1 MPKKAYLAPHLSTL
15 ELKNRY
21 RQSKNPM
28 ESRRWHLLWKI
39 AQGWTIKN
47 SALAVGISYG
57 YAQRIVRNYNQD
69 GVSGVKVKPRKEEKH
84 TGGKAVL
91 LSDEQFQKLTQ
102 ALESRPS
109 DGGIW
114 TGVKVARWIEKE
126 TGRKRVWNQRGWD
139 YLKKCDYSWQRPRR
153 KHSQGD
159 PIEQKLFKQNLPV
172 LVEQL
177 ERKYPNAKIE
187 VWFFDEHRVGLKP
200 ILKKVWSPIGRRPN
214 AIVQHQYEWLYVY
227 GAECATW
234 QAPECKRREP
244 AGFVEPKSG
253 KTLWYLIPRVNTQW
267 MNVVLETFA
276 SEAGADQ
283 NKIILLVQDR
293 AGWHRSQ
300 KVNLPSGIKTEFLP
314 AYSPE
319 LQPAERL
326 WSLVDE
332 AIANENIESI
342 DELEERL
349 SKRCCILSQMTEEIK
364 NLTNYH
370 WFKYG

>member
-1 MPKKAYLAPHLSTL
+1 MPKKAYLASHLSTA
-15 ELKNRY
+15 ELKKRY
-21 RQSKNPM
+21 QQSRNPI

-47 SALAVGISYG
+47 SAVAVGISYG
-57 YAQRIVRNYNQD
+57 YAQRIVRNYNHD
-69 GVSGVKVKPRKEEKH
+69 GTTAVQVKPRKGKKH
-84 TGGKAVL
+84 TGGKVAL
-91 LSDEQFQKLTQ
+91 LSDEQLAKLTQ
-102 ALESRPS
+102 ALESKPS

-126 TGRKRVWNQRGWD
+126 TGKQKVWNQRGWD
-139 YLKKCDYSWQRPRR
+139 YLKKSRYSWQRPRR
-153 KHSQGD
+153 KHSKGD
-159 PIEQKLFKQNLPV
+159 LIEQNLFKQNLPI

-177 ERKYPNAKIE
+177 QKNHANAKIE

-200 ILKKVWSPIGRRPN
+200 ILKKVWSPVGKRPQ

-227 GAECATW
+227 
-234 QAPECKRREP
+234 
-244 AGFVEPKSG
+244 GFVEPKSG

-276 SEAGADQ
+276 TEAGADQ
-283 NKIILLVQDR
+283 DKVILLIQDR

-326 WSLVDE
+326 WSLIDE

-342 DELEERL
+342 DELEEIL
-349 SKRCCILSQMTEEIK
+349 SKRCCVLTQMKEEIK
-364 NLTNYH
+364 NLTDYH

>member
-1 MPKKAYLAPHLSTL
+1 MPKKAYLASYRSAF
-15 ELKNRY
+15 ELKKRY
-21 RQSKNPM
+21 QQSKNPI

-47 SALAVGISYG
+47 SAVAVGISYG
-57 YAQRIVRNYNQD
+57 YAQRIVKNYNHH
-69 GVSGVKVKPRKEEKH
+69 GVVGVKVKSRKEEKH
-84 TGGKAVL
+84 SGGKAAL
-91 LSDEQFQKLTQ
+91 LSPEQFQKLSQ
-102 ALESRPS
+102 ALESKPI

-126 TGRKRVWNQRGWD
+126 IGKQRVWNQRGWD
-139 YLKKCDYSWQRPRR
+139 YLKKSRYSWQRPRR

-159 PIEQKLFKQNLPV
+159 LQAQNLFKQNLPL

-177 ERKYPNAKIE
+177 KKKHPNSLIE
-187 VWFFDEHRVGLKP
+187 VWFFDEHRIGLKP
-200 ILKKVWSPIGRRPN
+200 ILKKIWSPIGNRPQ
-214 AIVQHQYEWLYVY
+214 AIVRHQYEWLYVY
-227 GAECATW
+227 
-234 QAPECKRREP
+234 
-244 AGFVEPKSG
+244 GFVEPKSG

-276 SEAGADQ
+276 LEASADKD
-283 NKIILLVQDR
+283 KIILLVQDR
-293 AGWHRSQ
+293 AGWHRSK
-300 KVNLPSGIKTEFLP
+300 KVQLPPGIETEFLP

-349 SKRCCILSQMTEEIK
+349 SKRCCVLSQMTEEIK
-364 NLTNYH
+364 NLTDYH
-370 WFKYG
+370 WFKYS

>member
-1 MPKKAYLAPHLSTL
+1 MPKKAYLASHITTF
-15 ELKNRY
+15 ELKKRY
-21 RQSKNPM
+21 RQSKNPI

-47 SALAVGISYG
+47 SALAVGLSYG

-69 GVSGVKVKPRKEEKH
+69 GVRAVQIKPRTGQKH
-84 TGGKAVL
+84 SGGKAAL
-91 LSDEQFQKLTQ
+91 LSPEQLAKLTQ
-102 ALESRPS
+102 ALESKPS

-114 TGVKVARWIEKE
+114 TGVKVARWIEQE
-126 TGRKRVWNQRGWD
+126 TGKEKVWNQRGWD
-139 YLKKCDYSWQRPRR
+139 YLKKSRYSWQRPRR
-153 KHSQGD
+153 KHSKGD
-159 PIEQKLFKQNLPV
+159 PIEQHLFKQNLPV
-172 LVEQL
+172 LVEELQT
-177 ERKYPNAKIE
+177 KNPNAKIE

-200 ILKKVWSPIGRRPN
+200 ILKKVWSPIGKRPQ

-227 GAECATW
+227 
-234 QAPECKRREP
+234 
-244 AGFVEPKSG
+244 GFVEPKSG
-253 KTLWYLIPRVNTQW
+253 KTLWYLIPRVNTEW

-276 SEAGADQ
+276 SEAGANQD
-283 NKIILLVQDR
+283 KIILLVQDR
-293 AGWHRSQ
+293 AGWHRSK
-300 KVNLPSGIKTEFLP
+300 KVNLPTGIKTEFLP

-332 AIANENIESI
+332 PIANENIVSV
-342 DELEERL
+342 DQLEEIL
-349 SKRCCILSQMTEEIK
+349 SKRCCVLTEMKEEIK

>member
-1 MPKKAYLAPHLSTL
+1 MPKKAYLASHLSTS
-15 ELKNRY
+15 ELKKRY
-21 RQSKNPM
+21 QKSSNLI

-47 SALAVGISYG
+47 SAVAVGISYG
-57 YAQRIVRNYNQD
+57 YAQRIVQKYNLQGIT
-69 GVSGVKVKPRKEEKH
+69 GVTVKPRTEEKH
-84 TGGKAVL
+84 TGGKQAL
-91 LSDEQFQKLTQ
+91 LSNEQLQKLTQ

-114 TGVKVARWIEKE
+114 TGVKVARWIELE
-126 TGRKRVWNQRGWD
+126 TAREKVWNQRGWD
-139 YLKKCDYSWQRPRR
+139 YLKKCSYSWQSPRR
-153 KHSQGD
+153 KHSKA
-159 PIEQKLFKQNLPV
+159 EQEEQTVFKQNLPL

-177 ERKYPNAKIE
+177 QKKHPNCEIE
-187 VWFFDEHRVGLKP
+187 VWFFDEHRIGLKP
-200 ILKKVWSPIGRRPN
+200 ILKKVWSPIGIRPT

-227 GAECATW
+227 
-234 QAPECKRREP
+234 
-244 AGFVEPKSG
+244 GFVEPKSG
-253 KTLWYLIPRVNTQW
+253 KTLWYLIPRVNTEW
-267 MNVVLETFA
+267 MNIVLQTFALET
-276 SEAGADQ
+276 GANH

-300 KVNLPSGIKTEFLP
+300 KVNYPSGVETEFLP

-332 AIANENIESI
+332 AIANENIETL
-342 DELEERL
+342 DELEEIL
-349 SKRCCILSQMTEEIK
+349 SKRCCVLSQMTEEIK

-370 WFKYG
+370 WLEYG

>member
-1 MPKKAYLAPHLSTL
+1 MPKKAHLASHLSTA
-15 ELKNRY
+15 ELKKRY
-21 RQSKNPM
+21 QQSKNPI

-47 SALAVGISYG
+47 SAMAVGISYG
-57 YAQRIVRNYNQD
+57 YARRIVRNYNQD
-69 GVSGVKVKPRKEEKH
+69 GIAAVQVKPRREKKH
-84 TGGKAVL
+84 TGGKVAL
-91 LSDEQFQKLTQ
+91 LSDEQLEKLTQ
-102 ALESRPS
+102 ALESKPS
-109 DGGIW
+109 EGGIW

-126 TGRKRVWNQRGWD
+126 TGKQKVWNQRGWD
-139 YLKKCDYSWQRPRR
+139 YLKKSRYSWQRPRR

-159 PIEQKLFKQNLPV
+159 LVEQNLFKQNLPV

-177 ERKYPNAKIE
+177 QTNHPNAKIE

-200 ILKKVWSPIGRRPN
+200 ILKKVWSPVGKRPQ

-227 GAECATW
+227 
-234 QAPECKRREP
+234 
-244 AGFVEPKSG
+244 GFVEPKSG

-276 SEAGADQ
+276 VEAGANED
-283 NKIILLVQDR
+283 KVILLVQDR
-293 AGWHRSQ
+293 AGWHRSL
-300 KVNLPSGIKTEFLP
+300 KVNLPPGIKTEFLP

-342 DELEERL
+342 DELEEIL
-349 SKRCCILSQMTEEIK
+349 SKRCCVLTQMKEEIK